1 MPTNRSCMS
10 SAPVIMRVEAQHT
23 LGGGE
28 PLVDVLL
35 ATYNGARHVEAQL
48 ESLAAQTYPNIRI
61 LVSDDGSSD
70 ATVSVVQA
78 FARRMTA
85 GRVQWVSNP
94 HPGRGVARNF
104 EALMDASAKDGVARW
119 IAFCDQDD
127 VWLPHKVE
135 SLVQAMTELER
146 DDSMFPC
153 LVHSD
158 LRVVDESL
166 RTVAASFIRQQ
177 RINVSSMA
185 LPVLLGVNHVTGCA
199 TMVNQAL
206 LNLALPLPPRVV
218 MHDWWCALL
227 SCQGRRHFLTDPLV
241 LYRQHGGNQV
251 GARSRAISDR
261 LLRVVRDGP
270 RTMARIR
277 WLGLET
283 LAQAQAL
290 QERLHERGL
299 NDLQVRDYL
308 HWRRLPVWRRLAGYG
323 KYYKGPMLDN
333 FCRLFLW

>member
-1 MPTNRSCMS
+1 MT
-10 SAPVIMRVEAQHT
+10 VEAQPM
-23 LGGGE
+23 LGGG

-35 ATYNGARHVEAQL
+35 ATYNGARYIEAQL

-78 FARRMTA
+78 FAQRMTA
-85 GRVQWVSNP
+85 GWIQWVSNP

-104 EALMDASAKDGVARW
+104 EALMAASAKDGSARW

-135 SLVQAMTELER
+135 RFVQAMTELEC
-146 DDSMFPC
+146 DASMPC

-166 RTVAASFIRQQ
+166 HTVAASFIRQQ
-177 RINVSSMA
+177 RINVSSMT

-251 GARSRAISDR
+251 GARSREIGDR
-261 LLRVVRDGP
+261 ILRIVCDGP

-283 LAQAQAL
+283 LDQAQAL
-290 QERLHERGL
+290 QERLLERGL

-308 HWRRLPVWRRLAGYG
+308 HWRRLSVWRRLGGYG